1 MNKKKLKK
9 PKPRPRGRPPSVT
22 VKQLIK
28 ALELS
33 GGNASDAAKQLGVHS
48 ETVRNRIRNSIKL
61 RKLVDEIR
69 ESTIDLA
76 ESEMVML
83 IKDGDGP
90 MIRFYLYTIGKNR
103 GYIRR
108 SQEQLVGKN
117 GEPVDPVNSSPDL
130 DLSNFTEA
138 ELRKIIETVE
148 AGNVVT
154 EAKKITSSE

>member
-1 MNKKKLKK
+1 MNKKKPKK

-28 ALELS
+28 ALKLS
-33 GGNASDAAKQLGVHS
+33 GGNASDAAEQLGVHS

-76 ESEMVML
+76 ESKMVTL
-83 IKDGDGP
+83 IKNGDGP

-117 GEPVDPVNSSPDL
+117 GEPVDPVGSSPDR
-130 DLSNFTEA
+130 DMTAFTEA

-148 AGNVVT
+148 SSNVVT
-154 EAKKITSSE
+154 EAKKITSGE